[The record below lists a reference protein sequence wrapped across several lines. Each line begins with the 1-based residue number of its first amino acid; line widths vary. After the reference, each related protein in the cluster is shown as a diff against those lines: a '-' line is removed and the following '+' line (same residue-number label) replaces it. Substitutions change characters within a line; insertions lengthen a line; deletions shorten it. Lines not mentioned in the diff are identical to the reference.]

1 MEAASRLDVE
11 LRTNAFEFD
20 IIQRGIG
27 EIPRRALGIASSSVG
42 SRKLWECWCSDS
54 RQLLNR
60 LWNRQHGPSFSDR
73 A

>member
-54 RQLLNR
+54 RQL
-60 LWNRQHGPSFSDR
+60 
-73 A
+73 